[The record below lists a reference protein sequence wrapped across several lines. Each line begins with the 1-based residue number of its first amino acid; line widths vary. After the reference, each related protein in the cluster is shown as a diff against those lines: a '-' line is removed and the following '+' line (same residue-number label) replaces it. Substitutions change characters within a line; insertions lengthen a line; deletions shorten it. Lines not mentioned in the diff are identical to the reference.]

1 MVKPV
6 PWTNS
11 CVISIQSY
19 LLCHTCDKQ
28 HRHTWT
34 TVPFFHLSET
44 LCNTPKH
51 FHFKEY
57 SSQTFSNK
65 LFFKGKK
72 KALSF
77 GLKIHAAPEN
87 KTSELKSLIKE
98 EMWELQRSL
107 ISKGLQLTENEESW
121 TRNASKPLFYCQFLP
136 SLLLRALS
144 NVKSDWCYQLQ
155 NTLHYCVHFKKE
167 KEAAAPD
174 FHTGRDRPGRT
185 SGCAPGSQLP
195 NVYFCSS
202 CSFQTGKCN
211 QSLRSLLCASS
222 GLQPRQISHFA
233 GEIPRNTCCL
243 VPVTQQPGGNAIWAW
258 RGNGVAKEEV

>member
-1 MVKPV
+1 MLPYDSFPFWKKKKNEVNMVKPV

-19 LLCHTCDKQ
+19 LLCRTCDKQ

-144 NVKSDWCYQLQ
+144 NVKSDWC
-155 NTLHYCVHFKKE
+155 
-167 KEAAAPD
+167 
-174 FHTGRDRPGRT
+174 
-185 SGCAPGSQLP
+185 
-195 NVYFCSS
+195 
-202 CSFQTGKCN
+202 
-211 QSLRSLLCASS
+211 
-222 GLQPRQISHFA
+222 
-233 GEIPRNTCCL
+233 
-243 VPVTQQPGGNAIWAW
+243 
-258 RGNGVAKEEV
+258 